1 MTNGNGRVPSF
12 VYLATG
18 IVSLAGVLYG
28 YNLAVIAGTLL
39 FITPEFG
46 LSAIADELLV
56 SVALLGAML
65 GAASGGGLVDRIGR
79 RASLVLSGVVAVA
92 GALCTALAPAEA
104 WLFVGRLVVGAAFGL
119 ASFTGPLYIAEI
131 APHDRRG
138 QLISVFT
145 LGLML
150 GILASFLVDFALA
163 GSGQWR
169 LMSAIGALPGVL
181 LCVGMLYLPESP
193 RWLMRRGAEA
203 EARAVLAR
211 VRGTALVDQEL
222 GAIRQSLVGQ
232 SGDLRQLWGPLLRA
246 ALIVGI
252 GLAVIRQ
259 ATGVAIGTF
268 YAPTIFAAA
277 GVASA
282 AASILAAVAV
292 GATFV
297 LMTLVALVLVDRL
310 GRRPLM
316 LTGLAGMALSLG
328 VLGLV
333 FDLSHGSAT
342 LTFDIMAVASL
353 MCFVATWTTGPGTV
367 SQLVIAELYPSS
379 VRGLAMGVATAFLWG
394 AYLLSASTFL
404 TLTAALGNA
413 ATFWFFGLT
422 AILAWAFVYHYMPE
436 TKGKSLEEIEA
447 HWRAVAARSGR
458 RRLA

>member
-1 MTNGNGRVPSF
+1 MGDGNGRVPSF
-12 VYLATG
+12 VYVATG
-18 IVSLAGVLYG
+18 IVSLAGIFYG

-39 FITPEFG
+39 FVTSEFG
-46 LSAIADELLV
+46 FSATTDELLV

-65 GAASGGGLVDRIGR
+65 GAASGGVVVDRIGR
-79 RASLVLSGVVAVA
+79 RVSLILSGVVGVA
-92 GALCTALAPAEA
+92 GAVCTALAPAEA
-104 WLFVGRLVVGAAFGL
+104 WLFFGRLLVGAAFGL
-119 ASFTGPLYIAEI
+119 ASFTGPLYISEI

-138 QLISVFT
+138 RLISIFT

-163 GSGQWR
+163 SEGRWR
-169 LMSAIGALPGVL
+169 WMSAIGALPAVL

-193 RWLMRRGAEA
+193 RWLMRRGAEK

-211 VRGTALVDQEL
+211 VRGTAAVDQEL
-222 GAIRQSLVGQ
+222 SAIRQSLVGQ
-232 SGDLRQLWGPLLRA
+232 SGNVRQLWGPTLRA
-246 ALIVGI
+246 ALMVGV
-252 GLAVIRQ
+252 GVAVIRQ

-292 GATFV
+292 GVTFV
-297 LMTLVALVLVDRL
+297 LMTVVALALVDRL

-333 FDLSHGSAT
+333 FDLSHGSASV
-342 LTFDIMAVASL
+342 TFDIMAVASL
-353 MCFVATWTTGPGTV
+353 MCFVAAWTTGPGTV

-379 VRGLAMGVATAFLWG
+379 VRGVAMGVATAVLWG
-394 AYLLSASTFL
+394 TYLLTASMFL
-404 TLTAALGNA
+404 TLTATLGNA
-413 ATFWFFGLT
+413 ATFWLFGLT
-422 AILAWAFVYHYMPE
+422 AILAWVFVYHYMPE
-436 TKGKSLEEIEA
+436 TRGKSLEEIEA
-447 HWRAVAARSGR
+447 HWQAVAARSGG
-458 RRLA
+458 

>member
-1 MTNGNGRVPSF
+1 
-12 VYLATG
+12 
-18 IVSLAGVLYG
+18 
-28 YNLAVIAGTLL
+28 
-39 FITPEFG
+39 
-46 LSAIADELLV
+46 
-56 SVALLGAML
+56 
-65 GAASGGGLVDRIGR
+65 
-79 RASLVLSGVVAVA
+79 
-92 GALCTALAPAEA
+92 
-104 WLFVGRLVVGAAFGL
+104 VGAAFGL
-119 ASFTGPLYIAEI
+119 ASFTGPLYISEI

-138 QLISVFT
+138 RLISVFT

-150 GILASFLVDFALA
+150 GILAAFLVDFALA
-163 GSGQWR
+163 GSARWR
-169 LMSAIGALPGVL
+169 WMSAIGALPGVL
-181 LCVGMLYLPESP
+181 LCVGMRYLPESP
-193 RWLMRRGAEA
+193 RWLMLRRAEA

-211 VRGTALVDQEL
+211 VRGTAAVDQEL
-222 GAIRQSLVGQ
+222 DAIRQSRAGQ
-232 SGDLRQLWGPLLRA
+232 SGDFRQLWGPLLRG

-282 AASILAAVAV
+282 GASILAAVAV

-333 FDLSHGSAT
+333 FDLSRGSAT
-342 LTFDIMAVASL
+342 LTFDVMAVASL
-353 MCFVATWTTGPGTV
+353 MCFVATWTAGPGTV

-404 TLTAALGNA
+404 TLTAAFGNA

-422 AILAWAFVYHYMPE
+422 AIVAWAFVYHYMPE

-447 HWRAVAARSGR
+447 QWQALAAGSGR